1 MWSWSA
7 AVVSTGAFRLA
18 AALLFIM
25 HSAQVFL
32 SLPVRGWMK
41 SPAGFVFLQE
51 LQCFVPCIV
60 LGGAPVFFLG
70 LRAAPIWLSR
80 NPDHPQSEDN
90 GVFNASRPRRVVRS
104 RRIGTA

>member
-1 MWSWSA
+1 M
-7 AVVSTGAFRLA
+7 STGAFRLA

-60 LGGAPVFFLG
+60 LGGAPVSFWG

-90 GVFNASRPRRVVRS
+90 GVFNANRQGRIAPVRDVLVRPRTLDLR
-104 RRIGTA
+104 